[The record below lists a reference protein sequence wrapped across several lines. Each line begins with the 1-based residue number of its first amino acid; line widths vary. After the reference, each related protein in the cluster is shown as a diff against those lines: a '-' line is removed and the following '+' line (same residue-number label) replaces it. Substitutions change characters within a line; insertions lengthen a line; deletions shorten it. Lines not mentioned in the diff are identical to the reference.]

1 MQGGLAHLEPIIKY
15 PGGKRREIKHF
26 AKYFPDDFGT
36 NSGTYYEPF
45 LGGGAV
51 FFEFMPKK
59 AFLSDANR
67 RLMDFYKDFSKHYTR
82 VRRELEGLAAEYR
95 LNQREYELEKKINP
109 DEHVF
114 NRNEHKYYYM
124 RDMFNGIVP
133 LQYAYATVY
142 YYINCTAYGCIMRY
156 NKAGQFNT
164 SFGHRRQLNIEHA
177 DLTHAQLLQQA
188 ELKCCKYKYAF
199 ERATEKD
206 FMFLDPP
213 YDGTFARYGGT
224 DSGGWF
230 NEDNHRELAQ
240 DFKNLSCKALMVIG
254 KTPLTESLYKD
265 FIRGEYD
272 VHYAI
277 DVNKTVAKG
286 KSGQNTHLIITNYS

>member
-1 MQGGLAHLEPIIKY
+1 MEPIIKY

-26 AKYFPDDFGT
+26 AKYFPDDFDT
-36 NSGTYYEPF
+36 DSGTYYEPF

-51 FFEFMPKK
+51 FFEYMPKK

-109 DEHVF
+109 DEHVN
-114 NRNEHKYYYM
+114 NRNEHRYYYM
-124 RDMFNGIVP
+124 RDMFNGTTP
-133 LQYAYATVY
+133 LQYSYATVY
-142 YYINCTAYGCIMRY
+142 YYINAIAYGCIMRY

-188 ELKCCKYKYAF
+188 ELKCCKYGYAF
-199 ERATEKD
+199 DHACGADSTKN

-230 NEDNHRELAQ
+230 NEENHRDLAQ
-240 DFKNLSCKALMVIG
+240 DFKNLSCKALMIIG
-254 KTPLTESLYKD
+254 KTP
-265 FIRGEYD
+265 
-272 VHYAI
+272 
-277 DVNKTVAKG
+277 
-286 KSGQNTHLIITNYS
+286 

>member
-1 MQGGLAHLEPIIKY
+1 MKPIIKY
-15 PGGKRREIKHF
+15 CGGKSREIKYF
-26 AKYFPDDFGT
+26 AKYFPDSFE
-36 NSGTYYEPF
+36 TYYEPF

-51 FFEFMPKK
+51 FFEFMPKQ
-59 AFLSDANR
+59 AFLSDSNR
-67 RLMDFYKDFSKHYTR
+67 HLMNFYKDFSKHYQR
-82 VRRELEGLAAEYR
+82 IRDELKGLEAEYR
-95 LNQREYELEKKINP
+95 VNQMEYELEKKINP
-109 DEHVF
+109 EERAV
-114 NRNEHKYYYM
+114 NRNENRYYLFRSAM
-124 RDMFNGIVP
+124 NGHR
-133 LQYAYATVY
+133 YCDYSSAAVY
-142 YYINCTAYGCIMRY
+142 YYINRLAY
-156 NKAGQFNT
+156 AGLTRFN
-164 SFGHRRQLNIEHA
+164 SKGEFNAPFGHYKKFSIENA
-177 DLTHAQLLQQA
+177 DLAHAQLLQQA

-206 FMFLDPP
+206 FAFLDPP

-230 NEDNHRELAQ
+230 KEDAHRQLAQ

-286 KSGQNTHLIITNYS
+286 KSGHNTHMIITNYGS